1 MDVTTVIVQSSENK
15 LIYCDCS
22 EGYCSLSS
30 EKKVGVVNESCLRMS
45 PCV

>member
-30 EKKVGVVNESCLRMS
+30 EKRKWVLLMS
-45 PCV
+45 RA